1 LHSGLCISGA
11 DTQIEGKETVMPPVR
26 FLLLIGLVIVA
37 AALTL
42 WLAALVS
49 PAFGASSAWVLLPL
63 LVAGALIVLRIRS

>member
-11 DTQIEGKETVMPPVR
+11 DTQIEGKETVMPPAR

-49 PAFGASSAWVLLPL
+49 PSFGTSSAWVLLPL
-63 LVAGALIVLRIRS
+63 LTAGALLLLRRRS